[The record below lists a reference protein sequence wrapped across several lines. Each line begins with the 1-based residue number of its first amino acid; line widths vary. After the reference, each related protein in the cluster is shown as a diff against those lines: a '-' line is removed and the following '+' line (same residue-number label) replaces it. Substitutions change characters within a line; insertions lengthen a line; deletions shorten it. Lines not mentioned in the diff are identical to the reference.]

1 MQNPLAYIKI
11 IGAMM
16 QKNFRTILRSRS
28 SALVILLGPFLI
40 IFLIGLA
47 FNTTGLHNIKIGM
60 YIEESNEIVEE
71 MKQSL
76 ENNDFAVK
84 ETETEEA
91 CIDAVKAGSV
101 HLCMSVG
108 GNLSQESIDR
118 EITFHVDYSKVN
130 LVFTILNVIT
140 HEVEDISTDLSLEY
154 ATLLIE
160 QMNSTAV
167 EIHEKSALILEL
179 SNSAEEM
186 KQSLE
191 QLSTELGALEVNS
204 SAFGISTIESQIASS
219 SAQIEEFGSIAE
231 ETTASGM
238 DILDDLESFITAF
251 ESELE
256 NQITTVEGFEET
268 VSSYTSLACTFDF
281 SDVEGLTFNPCIE
294 LQTVEDALDDA
305 ISQAESL
312 GVQFDTITAQLDAV
326 RDDLETALEDQQ
338 DILDSAEKNI
348 ASLSSQ
354 LKTSSTK
361 IDQLGGQRD
370 AIVGDLDTLVTTLD
384 ENIATI
390 DAMQQS
396 IEEIS
401 DNLARAEITK
411 PEHLV
416 NPIMT
421 RIKPVLES
429 KSYLDYTMP
438 ALLVLVVMFMSI
450 LLSSTIVI
458 TEKSSR
464 AYFRNY
470 ITPVPDT
477 FFLMSIYAT
486 SLSIVFVQS
495 VVLLVIAQLAFGV
508 AIFSNI
514 VSIIL
519 ALLLIASL
527 FILIGMSL
535 GYIFVSEETATLA
548 SISLASILLLF
559 SSFLIPIESLSEPI
573 GTIAAYS
580 PFVLSESVLRQLLIF
595 GNPITAAMND
605 FLLLLFYVLVGSVL
619 LYLSEM
625 VDKRRLR

>member
-76 ENNDFAVK
+76 EDNDFAVK
-84 ETETEEA
+84 ATETEEA
-91 CIDAVKAGSV
+91 CIDAVKSGSV

-140 HEVEDISTDLSLEY
+140 HEVEDIATDLSLEY

-167 EIHEKSALILEL
+167 EIHEKSTLILEL

-204 SAFGISTIESQIASS
+204 SAFGISTIESKIASS
-219 SAQIEEFGSIAE
+219 SVQIEEFGSIAE

-281 SDVEGLTFNPCIE
+281 SDVEGLTFNPCTE

-305 ISQAESL
+305 INQAESL

-384 ENIATI
+384 KNIATI

-401 DNLARAEITK
+401 DNLAHAEITK
-411 PEHLV
+411 PEYLV

-450 LLSSTIVI
+450 LLSSTVVI

-477 FFLMSIYAT
+477 FFLVSIYAT

-514 VSIIL
+514 VSITL

-605 FLLLLFYVLVGSVL
+605 LLLLLFYVLVSSVL
-619 LYLSEM
+619 LYLCEM

>member
-281 SDVEGLTFNPCIE
+281 SDVEGLTFNPCTE